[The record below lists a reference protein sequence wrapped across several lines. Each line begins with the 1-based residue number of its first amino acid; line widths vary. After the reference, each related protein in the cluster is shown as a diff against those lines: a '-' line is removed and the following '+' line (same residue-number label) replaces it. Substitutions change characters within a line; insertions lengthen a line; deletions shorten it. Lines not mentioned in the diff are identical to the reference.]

1 MQFKC
6 AISQPVIQR
15 SCVDGDK
22 SDMQDSVEEVE
33 GKGQHGGRFVTV
45 SVHVSLSSLSLS
57 FLPSILIKVNKIAL
71 YSPQFVKRVIVFD
84 DNHLECVTLVFVCL
98 F

>member
-45 SVHVSLSSLSLS
+45 SVHVSLSSLSLC